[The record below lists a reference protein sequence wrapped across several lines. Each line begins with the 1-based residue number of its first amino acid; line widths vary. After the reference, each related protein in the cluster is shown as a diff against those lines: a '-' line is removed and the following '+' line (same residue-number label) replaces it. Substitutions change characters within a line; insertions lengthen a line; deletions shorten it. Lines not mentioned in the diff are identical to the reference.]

1 MKVMLV
7 SGARRGFPAAGG
19 GRWAAAAP
27 GGSGGVG
34 GVGVTGSGGGGR
46 SLS

>member
-19 GRWAAAAP
+19 RWAAAAP

-34 GVGVTGSGGGGR
+34 VVV
-46 SLS
+46 